1 MAKATASK
9 NSPGKKTPA
18 KKGTPAKPVKRLGAD
33 KPEIA
38 VVVEARKS
46 ARNATKNEDIPD
58 TNAKDPKAQVIADAA
73 KKVKVTKAK
82 KLDKTAAKSP
92 VAEKNDI
99 LDDSNADESIAEDP
113 KPDPVSAQE
122 ELPSNGQADESGAKI
137 AKVH

>member
-33 KPEIA
+33 KPEKP
-38 VVVEARKS
+38 VVEARKS
-46 ARNATKNEDIPD
+46 ARNATTKNEDVTD
-58 TNAKDPKAQVIADAA
+58 TNAKDSKAQVIADAA

-82 KLDKTAAKSP
+82 KLDKTAAKTP

-113 KPDPVSAQE
+113 KPDPVAAQE
-122 ELPSNGQADESGAKI
+122 ELPSNGQPDESGAKI
-137 AKVH
+137 AKVQ

>member
-18 KKGTPAKPVKRLGAD
+18 KKGPPAKPVKRLGAD
-33 KPEIA
+33 KPEKP
-38 VVVEARKS
+38 VVEARKS

-82 KLDKTAAKSP
+82 KLDKTAAKTP

-113 KPDPVSAQE
+113 KPDPVAAQE